1 MPKTPAISQN
11 KTILVTG
18 AASGVGLAT
27 AKVFAHEGANEIV
40 ADINNDGAAAVAE
53 TLSGAHVDAKVITGD
68 VAN

>member
-27 AKVFAHEGANEIV
+27 AKVFAHEGANMIV
-40 ADINNDGAAAVAE
+40 ADINNDGAAAVAK
-53 TLSGAHVDAKVITGD
+53 TLCDAHVDAKTIRGD
-68 VAN
+68 VAE